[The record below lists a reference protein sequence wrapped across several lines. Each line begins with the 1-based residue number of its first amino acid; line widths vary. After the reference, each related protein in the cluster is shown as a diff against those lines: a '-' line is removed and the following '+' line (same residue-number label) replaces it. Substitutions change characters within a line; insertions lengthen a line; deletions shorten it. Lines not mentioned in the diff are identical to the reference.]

1 MQCLYCI
8 SSDTKVT
15 DSVKTGKKILRERTC
30 QSCHK
35 RFYTEGTRSITEQTA
50 IRNQLRITR
59 AINVKKERN
68 SAKGYLDGSNAR
80 QV

>member
-1 MQCLYCI
+1 MQCLYCS

-35 RFYTEGTRSITEQTA
+35 QFYTEETRAITDQIA
-50 IRNQLRITR
+50 IRNQLHITR
-59 AINVKKERN
+59 DINRKKERN

-80 QV
+80 